1 MYYHFALVCL
11 ESDYGTLNAIILLNI
26 RKIDS
31 QNVTSVFC
39 CIKNWRRLLIG
50 TKGRNLRKSELST
63 MPSKCM

>member
-1 MYYHFALVCL
+1 M
-11 ESDYGTLNAIILLNI
+11 LNAIILLNI

-39 CIKNWRRLLIG
+39 YIKSWKRLLIG
-50 TKGRNLRKSELST
+50 IKGRNLRKSELST